1 MGSAPPGV
9 RGIGLLQIGEQDFGV
24 QAAIGEDDGLQ
35 LSRQEFLGH
44 ARGFVEIAAADAEI
58 AVDHRRIV
66 EDEKFF
72 GGGRAIFFDR
82 CDFAFGQLRR
92 QARRDSQSWPSSR

>member
-9 RGIGLLQIGEQDFGV
+9 RGIGLLQIGEQHFGM

-35 LSRQEFLGH
+35 LPREEFLGD
-44 ARGFVEIAAADAEI
+44 ARGFGEIAAADAEV

-66 EDEKFF
+66 ENEEFF
-72 GGGRAIFFDR
+72 GGGRAVFFDR
-82 CDFAFGQLRR
+82 CDLAF
-92 QARRDSQSWPSSR
+92 D